1 MMSELERLAIQQGII
16 PEPIPHALVP
26 SSSAINGI
34 RVLVLCPKCGEWGV
48 LGGCV
53 RYRII
58 HSGEDGRKIPHEV
71 GWTSEHYVA
80 VRELYLTYRA
90 SPIEVER

>member
-1 MMSELERLAIQQGII
+1 MMNELERLAIQHGII

-48 LGGCV
+48 LGGCT

-58 HSGEDGRKIPHEV
+58 HPREGGRKTHHDV

-80 VRELYLTYRA
+80 VRELYLRYRA
-90 SPIEVER
+90 GPVVVEQ